1 MTMHIRTE
9 AARRR
14 RRARAISRGVNIES
28 RPLHAIPRPT
38 ACRPRSSERGV
49 TLVEVLIVVAILSLI
64 AGGVAIFAI
73 PKFKQAQVD
82 TAKTDCKTLLNV
94 IDTWRMNGHSG
105 TDCPTVEALK
115 ADKSLR
121 ADQNTN
127 DPWGHAYEIVCSP
140 DGDGVMSWGPDG
152 KKSSE
157 DDIWAGTKPK

>member
-1 MTMHIRTE
+1 MTMDTLIRIAKTN
-9 AARRR
+9 AKKRRR
-14 RRARAISRGVNIES
+14 GA
-28 RPLHAIPRPT
+28 
-38 ACRPRSSERGV
+38 RGV

-140 DGDGVMSWGPDG
+140 DGDGVTSWGPDG
-152 KKSSE
+152 KKGSE

>member
-1 MTMHIRTE
+1 MTMNTWIR
-9 AARRR
+9 ALKKRRTFR
-14 RRARAISRGVNIES
+14 SRARA
-28 RPLHAIPRPT
+28 
-38 ACRPRSSERGV
+38 RGV

-82 TAKTDCKTLLNV
+82 TAKTDTKTLLNV

-127 DPWGHAYEIVCSP
+127 DPWGHPNEIACSA
-140 DGDGVMSWGPDG
+140 DGDGVTSWGPDG
-152 KKSSE
+152 KKGSE

>member
-1 MTMHIRTE
+1 MTMIQRIRI
-9 AARRR
+9 RN
-14 RRARAISRGVNIES
+14 RATARGVEVTCHPLPASPRMAPLRS
-28 RPLHAIPRPT
+28 RAF
-38 ACRPRSSERGV
+38 ARGV
-49 TLVEVLIVVAILSLI
+49 TLVEVRIVGAILSRI

-82 TAKTDCKTLLNV
+82 TAKTDTKTLLNV

-121 ADQNTN
+121 QDQNTN
-127 DPWGHAYEIVCSP
+127 DPWGHPYEIVCSP
-140 DGDGVMSWGPDG
+140 DGDGVTSWGPDG
-152 KKSSE
+152 KKGSE